1 MKISE
6 IIDVSEN
13 LNAGSGGVTVGNAG
27 GETIMLRPPTPKRR
41 MKQIPQVGYGIKI
54 GRTVIP
60 TPRYNSANDLGQI
73 NKVEG
78 G

>member
-1 MKISE
+1 MKIWE
-6 IIDVSEN
+6 IVEN

-27 GETIMLRPPTPKRR
+27 AETMIFRPPEPKRR

-54 GRTVIP
+54 GNKAIP
-60 TPRYNSANDLGQI
+60 TPRYNSANDMGQI
-73 NKVEG
+73 NKIEG